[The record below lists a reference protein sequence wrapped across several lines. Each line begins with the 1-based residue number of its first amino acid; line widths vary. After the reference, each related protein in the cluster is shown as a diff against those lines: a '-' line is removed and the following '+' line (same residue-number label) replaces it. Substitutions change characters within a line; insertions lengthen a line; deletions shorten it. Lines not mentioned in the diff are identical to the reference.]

1 MITVGFCA
9 DRQIPQILQRDDA
22 AVGIDFILHLHA
34 QETVKGNP
42 LYLIQRRKPCGKVV
56 ELVETDIQLL

>member
-1 MITVGFCA
+1 MIAVGFCA

-34 QETVKGNP
+34 QETVKGD
-42 LYLIQRRKPCGKVV
+42 LLHLVQCRQKRGEIVK
-56 ELVETDIQLL
+56 LVEADL